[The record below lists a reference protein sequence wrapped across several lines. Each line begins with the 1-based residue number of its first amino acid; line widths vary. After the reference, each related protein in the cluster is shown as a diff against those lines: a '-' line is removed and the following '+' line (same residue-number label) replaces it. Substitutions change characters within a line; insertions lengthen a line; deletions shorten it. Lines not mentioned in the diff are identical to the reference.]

1 MGGLYVW
8 FRRIFLFCIVSSLI
22 VNLSPGG
29 KGSEHI
35 RFLTKLV
42 IVLMIAEPFI
52 SLFVGKSSL
61 ADKMYDLYNN
71 YYTEIEASNKSDI
84 SDEYDLTN
92 IVSSQVEDVVSK
104 NVTDMAEDYGIKIK
118 NVSVELEKDE
128 TNDNY
133 GKINM
138 ITINISKS
146 SKENIDKYVK
156 AICDYYSI
164 EEKKVQAK

>member
-29 KGSEHI
+29 KSSEHI

-42 IVLMIAEPFI
+42 IVLMIIEPLI
-52 SLFVGKSSL
+52 SLAGGKSGL
-61 ADKMYDLYNN
+61 ADKMYDLYSD
-71 YYTEIEASNKSDI
+71 YYSETEVSYNTDNSD
-84 SDEYDLTN
+84 DYDLTN
-92 IVSSQVEDVVSK
+92 IVSKQVEDAVSS
-104 NVTDMAEDYGIKIK
+104 NVTDMAANYGIKIK
-118 NVSVELEKDE
+118 KVNVYIEMDE
-128 TNDNY
+128 NSDNY
-133 GKINM
+133 GKINK
-138 ITINISKS
+138 ITINTSGS
-146 SKENIDKYVK
+146 SKENVNEYIK